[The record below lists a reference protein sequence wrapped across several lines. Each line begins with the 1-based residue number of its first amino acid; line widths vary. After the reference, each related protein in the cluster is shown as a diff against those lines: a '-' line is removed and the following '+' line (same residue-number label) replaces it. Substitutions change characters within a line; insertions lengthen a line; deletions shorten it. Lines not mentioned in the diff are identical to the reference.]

1 MAAPIPD
8 QPLARNFFLRT
19 KLLPPRPT
27 LAWLPRPRL
36 LSQLQAGSAHPVTLV
51 TANAGFGKTTLV
63 AEFVRTQTT
72 RSVWYQLDHT
82 DADPFVFLGY
92 LAHGF
97 SQVIPK
103 CGAATLAYLQ
113 QAPAEVSRHLEQA
126 PERVVDV
133 LLNEILERV
142 EEPVVLVLDDY
153 HHLGTETPVHAL
165 VDRLL
170 SYLPDVIHTVL
181 ISREVPPLSLSR
193 LRSQEQLTIIDRADL
208 LFTDDETQALFR
220 QIFDLELTPAQLA
233 EYRERTQGWITA
245 LQLVRQQFMRDLAQQ
260 QSTPGM
266 AATAL
271 PDLTEVL
278 RQSERDIFE
287 YFAEEVFAAEP
298 EYVRELLLRLAL
310 LDRLD
315 LETCM
320 RLHPQAN
327 CAAILPA
334 LVRRNVFL
342 TLATDGRGEEYRLHP
357 LFRSFLRRRWRNEVG
372 RAGIVAEQARI
383 GTVLLEAGQWEPAMQ
398 HLLAAEAFAQAAAA
412 LAECGPVWLA
422 AGALATLA
430 GIAATIPAEYLDAQP
445 RALAH
450 WAEVLRL
457 RGEYDAA
464 QRLFRRAATLLHEQ
478 GDLMGEAE
486 AVHSLATLARRR
498 GDFAMAYT
506 YLDQA
511 HALSDEHSPVRI
523 KCGNTRGLCLV
534 AQGQW
539 TEAEREFRLALQAA
553 EEQGD
558 EHYTRLILHNLGLP
572 AMMRG
577 DFGEALRWL
586 RRMPRPDQPIPQEAT
601 AHLNMARCYLYR
613 GELAACERQLE
624 LALKRCQG
632 FNLVTS
638 LAEAFETWGN
648 LHRERG
654 EYARAAESY
663 ARAAR
668 TYEEAGVEPSRTE
681 LWEEQ
686 ALLHLQ
692 MGETATA
699 RTLLERLQAARA
711 ERSDELGQHTAT
723 LALSRIHLAQ
733 GDHAAATAELEQTRP
748 YFRHEGLYYYEAQAC
763 LLAAL
768 CAYSSGNEPQ
778 LLEHLRRA
786 VELAR
791 RYDYDY
797 WLRREV
803 ERHPT
808 LFALPEVAELLPP
821 ELRVSPAAKDTSP
834 SATAPE
840 ATPRET
846 LTAPVVLS
854 ATVPTNLIDLTINL
868 LGPIE
873 IFRDPARP
881 FAADAWT
888 TRRARDILCF
898 IVAHRHRRAAKEVLV
913 ETFWGEAE
921 ATLTEKNFYPTISH
935 IRRALNS
942 RQPLKQNFLVFANG
956 EYQLN
961 PEFTYAIDLEEFD
974 QLVAESEAARR
985 AGQTERYLRA
995 YETAVKLYR
1004 GEFMQGCYGDWIEE
1018 QRAYYRT
1025 QYLHML
1031 ETLAT
1036 AAAQNRT
1043 WAQALQLAQ
1052 QVLRDDPFREEMH
1065 CLVMRAQ
1072 AALGN
1077 RAALKEQYEHLRKLL
1092 REELGVEPAARTR
1105 KTFKLLFEPESVG
1118 TLDKSPQP

>member
-1 MAAPIPD
+1 MSMAAPIPD
-8 QPLARNFFLRT
+8 QPLARTFFLRT

-27 LAWLPRPRL
+27 PAWLPRPRL

-153 HHLGTETPVHAL
+153 HHLGAETPVHAL

-170 SYLPDVIHTVL
+170 SYLPDVIHTIL
-181 ISREVPPLSLSR
+181 ISREIPPLSLSR
-193 LRSQEQLTIIDRADL
+193 LRSQAQLTIIDRADL

-245 LQLVRQQFMRDLAQQ
+245 LQLVRQQFTRELAQQ
-260 QSTPGM
+260 QSAPGM
-266 AATAL
+266 AVTAP

-278 RQSERDIFE
+278 RQSERNIFE

-320 RLHPQAN
+320 RLHPRAN

-383 GTVLLEAGQWEPAMQ
+383 GTLLLEAGQWEQAMQ
-398 HLLAAEAFAQAAAA
+398 HLLAAEAFAQAAAV
-412 LAECGPVWLA
+412 LAERGPVWLA
-422 AGALATLA
+422 AGALSTLV
-430 GIAATIPAEYLDAQP
+430 GIATTITAEHLDTHP

-478 GDLMGEAE
+478 GDLAGEAD
-486 AVHSLATLARRR
+486 AMHSLATLARRR
-498 GDFAMAYT
+498 GDFATAYT
-506 YLDQA
+506 YLDQV
-511 HALSDEHSPVRI
+511 HALSGDRAPVRI

-586 RRMPRPDQPIPQEAT
+586 RRMPRHDQPIPQEAT

-613 GELAACERQLE
+613 GELGACERQLE

-668 TYEEAGVEPSRTE
+668 TYEEAGLEPSRTE

-692 MGETATA
+692 MGEATTA
-699 RTLLERLQAARA
+699 RTLLERLRDARVA
-711 ERSDELGQHTAT
+711 RSDELGQHTAT
-723 LALSRIHLAQ
+723 LALSRVRLAQ
-733 GDHAAATAELEQTRP
+733 TEQAVAAVELEQALP
-748 YFRHEGLYYYEAQAC
+748 YFRREGLYYYEAQAC
-763 LLAAL
+763 FLAAL
-768 CAYSSGNEPQ
+768 CAQAAGNEPQ

-808 LFALPEVAELLPP
+808 LFALPEAAELLPP
-821 ELRVSPAAKDTSP
+821 ELRAKLNTK
-834 SATAPE
+834 ATPPLTAAPE
-840 ATPRET
+840 IPPGET
-846 LTAPVVLS
+846 LSAPVVLP
-854 ATVPTNLIDLTINL
+854 ATLVDLTIRL

-921 ATLTEKNFYPTISH
+921 ATMAEKNFYPTISH

-961 PEFTYAIDLEEFD
+961 PEFAYAIDLEEFD
-974 QLVAESEAARR
+974 HLVAESEAARR

-995 YETAVKLYR
+995 YDTAVKLYR

-1018 QRAYYRT
+1018 QRTYYRT

-1031 ETLAT
+1031 ETLAM
-1036 AAAQNRT
+1036 AAAQSRT

-1105 KTFKLLFEPESVG
+1105 KTFKQLFEPELMG
-1118 TLDKSPQP
+1118 TLDKSP

>member
-1 MAAPIPD
+1 MAVPIPD
-8 QPLARNFFLRT
+8 QPLARTFFLRT

-27 LAWLPRPRL
+27 PAWLPRPRL
-36 LSQLQAGSAHPVTLV
+36 LERLQASLAHPVTLV

-63 AEFVRTQTT
+63 AEFVRTQSS

-97 SQVIPK
+97 NQVIAG
-103 CGAATLAYLQ
+103 CGQATLAYLQ

-142 EEPVVLVLDDY
+142 EEPVLLVLDDY

-170 SYLPDVIHTVL
+170 SYLPDVIHTII
-181 ISREVPPLSLSR
+181 ISREIPPLGLSR
-193 LRSQEQLTIIDRADL
+193 LRSQAQLTIIDRADL

-220 QIFDLELTPAQLA
+220 QIFDLELTPALLA

-245 LQLVRQQFMRDLAQQ
+245 LQLVRQQFVRQLAQPQAGAAAAPDLA
-260 QSTPGM
+260 
-266 AATAL
+266 
-271 PDLTEVL
+271 EVL
-278 RQSERDIFE
+278 RQSERDIFD

-298 EYVRELLLRLAL
+298 EHVQQLLLHLAL
-310 LDRLD
+310 LERLD
-315 LETCM
+315 LESCA
-320 RLHPQAN
+320 RLHPAAN
-327 CAAILPA
+327 CAAVLPA

-342 TLATDGRGEEYRLHP
+342 TLATDGSGEEYRLHP
-357 LFRSFLRRRWRNEVG
+357 LFRSFLRRRLRAEVG
-372 RAGIVAEQARI
+372 RAGVAAEHKRI
-383 GTVLLEAGQWEPAMQ
+383 GAVLLETGQWEQAMQ
-398 HLLAAEAFAQAAAA
+398 HLLAAEAFAEAAAV
-412 LAECGPVWLA
+412 LAERGQLWLA
-422 AGALATLA
+422 AGALNSLA
-430 GIAATIPAEYLDAQP
+430 AIAAALPPEYLDAQP
-445 RALAH
+445 RARAH
-450 WAEVLRL
+450 WAEVMRL

-464 QRLFRRAATLLHEQ
+464 QAMFRHAATLLHEQ
-478 GDLMGEAE
+478 GDHAGEAE

-498 GDFAMAYT
+498 GDFATAYA

-511 HALSDEHSPVRI
+511 MALSGERSPVRI

-539 TEAEREFRLALQAA
+539 TEAEREFRGALQAA
-553 EEQGD
+553 EEQRD

-586 RRMPRPDQPIPQEAT
+586 RRMPRADQPIPQEAT
-601 AHLNMARCYLYR
+601 AHLNMARCHLYR
-613 GELAACERQLE
+613 GELTACEHHLE
-624 LALKRCQG
+624 RALEHCQG
-632 FNLVTS
+632 FNLITS

-654 EYARAAESY
+654 EYARAAEAY

-668 TYEEAGVEPSRTE
+668 TYEEAGLELARCE

-686 ALLHLQ
+686 ALLQLL
-692 MGETATA
+692 MGDAAAA
-699 RTLLERLQAARA
+699 RTLLERLLDARAARG
-711 ERSDELGQHTAT
+711 DELGQHTAT
-723 LALSRIHLAQ
+723 LALTRVCLAQ
-733 GDHAAATAELEQTRP
+733 GEQTAAAADLATSLQ
-748 YFRHEGLYYYEAQAC
+748 YFRREGLYYYEAQAC
-763 LLAAL
+763 QLAAV
-768 CAYSSGNEPQ
+768 CEQAAGREPQ
-778 LLEHLRRA
+778 MLEHLRRA
-786 VELAR
+786 IELAR

-803 ERHPT
+803 EHNPG
-808 LFALPEVAELLPP
+808 LFTLPEATELLPP
-821 ELRVSPAAKDTSP
+821 ELRAAIIAPTAAPSPVAPEEKPMVLVAVPAAF
-834 SATAPE
+834 
-840 ATPRET
+840 
-846 LTAPVVLS
+846 V
-854 ATVPTNLIDLTINL
+854 DLTIKL

-873 IFRDPARP
+873 IYRDPLRP

-898 IVAHRHRRAAKEVLV
+898 IVSRRHRRVSKDVLI

-921 ATLTEKNFYPTISH
+921 GAIAEKNFYPTISH

-942 RQPLKQNFLVFANG
+942 RQPLKQNFLVFADG

-961 PEFTYAIDLEEFD
+961 PEFAYHIDLEEFD
-974 QLVAESEAARR
+974 RLAAESEAARR
-985 AGQTERYLRA
+985 AGQTERYLSH
-995 YETAVKLYR
+995 YEAAVKLYR
-1004 GEFMQGCYGDWIEE
+1004 GEFMQGCYGDWVEE

-1031 ETLAT
+1031 ETLSA
-1036 AAAQNRT
+1036 AAAQSGAWT
-1043 WAQALQLAQ
+1043 QALQLAQ
-1052 QVLRDDPFREEMH
+1052 QVLRDDPFREAVH
-1065 CLVMRAQ
+1065 CLVLRAQ

-1077 RAALKEQYEHLRKLL
+1077 RAAVKEQYESLRRLL

-1105 KTFKLLFEPESVG
+1105 KVFKQLFDPDAG
-1118 TLDKSPQP
+1118 A